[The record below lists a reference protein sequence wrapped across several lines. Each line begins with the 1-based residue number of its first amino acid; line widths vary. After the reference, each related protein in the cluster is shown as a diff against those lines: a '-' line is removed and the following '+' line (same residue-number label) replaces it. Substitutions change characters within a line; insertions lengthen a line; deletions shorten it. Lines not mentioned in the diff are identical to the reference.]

1 MNQNP
6 FSFYDFLG
14 YLIPGGLFL
23 YLLYFVGVT
32 YELEPAMQIVK
43 FINTQPNAFSL
54 LGYASLIVS
63 SYISGHFVSILS
75 AFFIEKYMNESL
87 NYPSIYLFENISDKY
102 TEKRKID
109 KTKKIRNFIIK
120 VITSPIMFLDL
131 CTFKFCYS
139 RGLPK
144 KLAENLWKKVS
155 ESYEH
160 NLGISLHKSKYLD
173 GDLFRFAYH
182 SAYEFSQTH
191 QSKIQNYVALY
202 GFCRNVCFIFL
213 LNFWISVLALALTFF
228 DNDTHKYNYLS
239 IFITLFILY
248 VFYCGFVKFYRRYSL
263 EVLMAFSLIKLKSQ

>member
-1 MNQNP
+1 
-6 FSFYDFLG
+6 
-14 YLIPGGLFL
+14 
-23 YLLYFVGVT
+23 
-32 YELEPAMQIVK
+32 
-43 FINTQPNAFSL
+43 
-54 LGYASLIVS
+54 
-63 SYISGHFVSILS
+63 
-75 AFFIEKYMNESL
+75 
-87 NYPSIYLFENISDKY
+87 
-102 TEKRKID
+102 
-109 KTKKIRNFIIK
+109 
-120 VITSPIMFLDL
+120 MFLDL

-144 KLAENLWKKVS
+144 TSREPVEKVS